1 MQQVALEAKLTASY
15 KREEACRQQL
25 QSRAVSAAGA
35 QVGLFSQDTNV
46 EDTTVLCMCLMYL

>member
-35 QVGLFSQDTNV
+35 QVGLFSQDTDV
-46 EDTTVLCMCLMYL
+46 EDTTVL